1 MSDYNR
7 LNVVNGV
14 TKANATNMNII
25 DKGVETNSTRTS
37 YDNTVGG
44 TANAITL
51 TTSRRYSISR

>member
-25 DKGVETNSTRTS
+25 DKGVEQTQQEH
-37 YDNTVGG
+37 
-44 TANAITL
+44 L
-51 TTSRRYSISR
+51 TIIQLVVLQMLLR